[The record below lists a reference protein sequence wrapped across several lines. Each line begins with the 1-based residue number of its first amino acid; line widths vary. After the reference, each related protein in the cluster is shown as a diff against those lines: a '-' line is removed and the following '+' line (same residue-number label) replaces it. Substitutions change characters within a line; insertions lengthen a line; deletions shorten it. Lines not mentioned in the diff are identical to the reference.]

1 MDHLATTNGLHAQ
14 NLIGRGIT
22 LQEIGAMG
30 VWKIFQVNILVRHV
44 MK

>member
-22 LQEIGAMG
+22 RQEIGAMG
-30 VWKIFQVNILVRHV
+30 V
-44 MK
+44 

>member
-1 MDHLATTNGLHAQ
+1 MDHLAITNGLHAQ

-30 VWKIFQVNILVRHV
+30 A
-44 MK
+44 